1 MYSVYF
7 KAKLSICIIHGAGNA
22 LYSIAYTVTIFKSEI
37 AETFKL
43 VLHLEK
49 NNKRYIHLSC
59 QLKLARSAET
69 YKLVLHL
76 EKQ

>member
-43 VLHLEK
+43 VLHLVK
-49 NNKRYIHLSC
+49 TINVIYIYPANLN
-59 QLKLARSAET
+59 L
-69 YKLVLHL
+69 
-76 EKQ
+76 